1 MTNESID
8 RLTSEL
14 IHELGKMSIAELED
28 MRPVLAEELNKQGVG
43 KKAEMY
49 CLAMIDLVIK
59 KKKEKIIAKCHGQTW
74 RAKEDA
80 V

>member
-59 KKKEKIIAKCHGQTW
+59 KKKEKIIAKYHGQTW
-74 RAKEDA
+74 RTKEDA